1 MVHRVLTAWNDNC
14 NIAQLSSGLHLS
26 KERYSGYISRH
37 TSAGIQGEY
46 PSVQMRRAA
55 CQRRIDNT
63 TVRSDT
69 RDFGNGEIV
78 TTPKEPSQPKRPT
91 KIGTPKTGTPKT
103 SSVPNKVD
111 ASCYAMLLTKDE
123 AGLTGFPATLLPGNR
138 ILVRD
143 LPFERLDGIC
153 PGEVSVLPPPGSDL
167 PVRRAQPTGTFAHRA
182 TENAPTVTAI
192 ITLATSVADV
202 RVPEH
207 LTTEKQFEDLISR
220 FDGDLHAG
228 LAAEGM
234 RTALLTEERVVAKAP
249 RKITCTP
256 PQIVVG
262 AKYRWSLCSWLG
274 IFC

>member
-1 MVHRVLTAWNDNC
+1 M
-14 NIAQLSSGLHLS
+14 
-26 KERYSGYISRH
+26 
-37 TSAGIQGEY
+37 
-46 PSVQMRRAA
+46 
-55 CQRRIDNT
+55 
-63 TVRSDT
+63 
-69 RDFGNGEIV
+69 
-78 TTPKEPSQPKRPT
+78 TTPNEPKRPIEPKRPKKVT
-91 KIGTPKTGTPKT
+91 KSGALKDGAAKDGAPKVPAPKTGTPKT
-103 SSVPNKVD
+103 DKPDKVD
-111 ASCYAMLLTKDE
+111 DSCYAMLLTKDE

-182 TENAPTVTAI
+182 TEDAPTVTAI
-192 ITLATSVADV
+192 ITLATPVADV
-202 RVPEH
+202 RVPDH
-207 LTTEKQFEDLISR
+207 LTTEKHFEDLISR

-234 RTALLTEERVVAKAP
+234 RTALLTDERVLTKAP

-256 PQIVVG
+256 PQVVVG
-262 AKYRWSLCSWLG
+262 MKYRWSLCSWLG